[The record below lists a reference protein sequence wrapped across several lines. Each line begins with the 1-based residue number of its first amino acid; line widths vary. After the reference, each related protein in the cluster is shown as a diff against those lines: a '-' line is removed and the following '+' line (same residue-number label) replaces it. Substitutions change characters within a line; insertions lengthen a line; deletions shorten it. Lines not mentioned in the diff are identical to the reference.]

1 MISYAEDGNP
11 SPHPQYFVCGPSWHS
26 LTQHWVQ
33 GATLGPPD
41 TAPLASLDL
50 PEAEGPLVFRAR
62 MIPSAIDQIR
72 TRQREFVSGLWK
84 RNVVEWFIG
93 NPRNGRYIEVHLAP
107 SHQWWAS
114 TFLAVR
120 QPVHPDGH
128 PLPLSRVIHRTA
140 AGATSWEGE
149 VRVPAQ
155 VVTQLLDAPSLDG
168 LRTNFSAVWF
178 PPGGHA
184 CYYSLA
190 PLHGPKPNFHQPDLW
205 LPLHIP

>member
-1 MISYAEDGNP
+1 MTELAEKVGLHKSTVHRFMVN
-11 SPHPQYFVCGPSWHS
+11 
-26 LTQHWVQ
+26 
-33 GATLGPPD
+33 
-41 TAPLASLDL
+41 LD
-50 PEAEGPLVFRAR
+50 AAGLVER
-62 MIPSAIDQIR
+62 
-72 TRQREFVSGLWK
+72 
-84 RNVVEWFIG
+84 

-149 VRVPAQ
+149 VRVPAR
-155 VVTQLLDAPSLDG
+155 VVCQLLDSPSLDG

>member
-1 MISYAEDGNP
+1 MPVYKRRSSAARRKISRI
-11 SPHPQYFVCGPSWHS
+11 WHS
-26 LTQHWVQ
+26 TFFARRGTSGTQGLRG
-33 GATLGPPD
+33 GALPRRFLGYGARGFSLAH
-41 TAPLASLDL
+41 APALL
-50 PEAEGPLVFRAR
+50 
-62 MIPSAIDQIR
+62 
-72 TRQREFVSGLWK
+72 
-84 RNVVEWFIG
+84 
-93 NPRNGRYIEVHLAP
+93 
-107 SHQWWAS
+107 
-114 TFLAVR
+114 R

-149 VRVPAQ
+149 VRVPAR
-155 VVTQLLDAPSLDG
+155 VVCQLLDSPSLDG